1 MAGKL
6 VLEERI
12 EIPLN
17 LDNLAAFRR
26 WVLADQFPQEGR
38 IDFVEGQIEVE
49 MSPEDLFTHGTV
61 KTEFV
66 VVLGQRAKK
75 TVPGDLF
82 TDRTRISSVPGD
94 VSAEPDIVFLSEE
107 CLRAGRVRLVPKAGA
122 QPDRYIEIEGA
133 PDLVV
138 EIVSDAS
145 VGKDTRRLPP
155 AYFRAG
161 LSEYWLVDA
170 RGEEVVFTIHRRGA
184 QGFEPAA
191 LDNEGFQ
198 RSDVFAAR
206 FRLQREPRDH
216 GGWRYELRVAE
227 SGQPSAS

>member
-1 MAGKL
+1 MARKL
-6 VLEERI
+6 ILEERV

-17 LDNLAAFRR
+17 IDDLAAFRR
-26 WVLADQFPQEGR
+26 WALSDQFPGEGR

-66 VVLGQRAKK
+66 VVLGQRAKT

-82 TDRTRISSVPGD
+82 TDSTRISSVRGD
-94 VSAEPDIVFLSEE
+94 VSAEPDIVFVSED

-122 QPDRYIEIEGA
+122 PPDRYIEIDGA

-138 EIVSDAS
+138 EIVSDSSA
-145 VGKDTRRLPP
+145 GKDTRRLPR

-161 LSEYWLVDA
+161 ISEYWLVDA

-184 QGFEPAA
+184 GGFEPAPV
-191 LDNEGFQ
+191 DHEGFQ

-206 FRLQREPRDH
+206 FRLQREPRTR
-216 GGWRYELRVAE
+216 GGWKYELRVAD
-227 SGQPSAS
+227 